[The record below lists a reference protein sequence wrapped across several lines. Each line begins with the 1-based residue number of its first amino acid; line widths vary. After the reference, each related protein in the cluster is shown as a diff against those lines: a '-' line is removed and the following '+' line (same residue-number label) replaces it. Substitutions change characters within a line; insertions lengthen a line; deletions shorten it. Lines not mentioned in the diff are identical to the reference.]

1 MQEIILNKSGDLKK
15 EIAKRNS
22 SNIESKAKSVAINEI
37 VINTS
42 IIAGNKPEF
51 LGNILERYKKVYLA
65 QEGAS
70 KNASLTLLIHLPKN

>member
-1 MQEIILNKSGDLKK
+1 M
-15 EIAKRNS
+15 
-22 SNIESKAKSVAINEI
+22 AINEI

-70 KNASLTLLIHLPKN
+70 KNTSLTLLIHLPKN